1 MKGDRR
7 GTLGFAVLDN
17 FSCGISVILISKW
30 GIAVFSEPAGCGFL
44 AFWTV
49 LKIILLV
56 LRRFPSLFQLP
67 TGLSQGN
74 LAFMV
79 TVNFNS
85 LRKRVCYFLWIIS
98 QPRQWM
104 LLILSLDLTIINK
117 FLIVISV
124 LLALSSNIQSSG
136 FGMTSRFHFV
146 LKNCGIAVFADYFC
160 GIAVF
165 RTPQCPPPIGDRLE
179 C

>member
-85 LRKRVCYFLWIIS
+85 LRKRVCYFL
-98 QPRQWM
+98 
-104 LLILSLDLTIINK
+104 
-117 FLIVISV
+117 
-124 LLALSSNIQSSG
+124 
-136 FGMTSRFHFV
+136 
-146 LKNCGIAVFADYFC
+146 
-160 GIAVF
+160 
-165 RTPQCPPPIGDRLE
+165 
-179 C
+179 